1 MGSILSTSVISTEDS
16 LANLRATPMS
26 WLLGGECD
34 PPIPPGATKFSY
46 SARLGDMRARL
57 CDTDL
62 DFLEL
67 KVTNKSFKL
76 YFMFLMC
83 TFYFLGFWN
92 GK

>member
-1 MGSILSTSVISTEDS
+1 MLSTSVLSTEDS
-16 LANLRATPMS
+16 LASLRATPMS

-46 SARLGDMRARL
+46 SARLGDMKARL

-67 KVTNKSFKL
+67 KVCVETLKFI
-76 YFMFLMC
+76 FLN
-83 TFYFLGFWN
+83 FNILFFFFF
-92 GK
+92 